1 MVSKHIIKLIFKV
14 AVETTHDVP
23 PVRCE
28 DPLTTLI
35 FKASPKLQS
44 TDHIRIGHS
53 LSSSSPNINIVSIPV
68 FQKHYFRTCRLHF
81 LLKHLLDNLYNQSVR
96 NPVSFQGK

>member
-28 DPLTTLI
+28 DPLTTSI

-53 LSSSSPNINIVSIPV
+53 LSSSSPNINIVS
-68 FQKHYFRTCRLHF
+68 
-81 LLKHLLDNLYNQSVR
+81 NS
-96 NPVSFQGK
+96 SFPEALFSHM